1 MGIKGD
7 LLVSDLDK
15 WIERRWARFRS
26 SGCSLCWYHCN
37 CKTYSR
43 PPYEGKYKNGDI
55 YER

>member
-26 SGCSLCWYHCN
+26 SGCSLCWNHCN

-43 PPYEGKYKNGDI
+43 PPYEGKYKNGDV